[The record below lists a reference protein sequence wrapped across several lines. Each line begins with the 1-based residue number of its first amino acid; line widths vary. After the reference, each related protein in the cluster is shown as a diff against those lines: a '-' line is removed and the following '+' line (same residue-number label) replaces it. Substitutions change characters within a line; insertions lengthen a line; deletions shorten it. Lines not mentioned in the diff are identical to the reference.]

1 MPDTAA
7 ITRQA
12 LIAQACEAARNKY
25 AAAHVNQAHGNLIE
39 AAIKTEPV
47 AFPMFPP
54 AAGFEDARQYL
65 EALARAFD
73 EIAYQIARE
82 ANDHAPNKITARQSI
97 FSDALHDSD
106 LPGELTEAAETM
118 REDAEAA

>member
-1 MPDTAA
+1 MPAKGKPLPLLPHDDRPDRAA
-7 ITRQA
+7 LA
-12 LIAQACEAARNKY
+12 
-25 AAAHVNQAHGNLIE
+25 
-39 AAIKTEPV
+39 EPV

-54 AAGFEDARQYL
+54 ASAFEDARTYL
-65 EALARAFD
+65 ETLARAFD

-118 REDAEAA
+118 RDDAEAA